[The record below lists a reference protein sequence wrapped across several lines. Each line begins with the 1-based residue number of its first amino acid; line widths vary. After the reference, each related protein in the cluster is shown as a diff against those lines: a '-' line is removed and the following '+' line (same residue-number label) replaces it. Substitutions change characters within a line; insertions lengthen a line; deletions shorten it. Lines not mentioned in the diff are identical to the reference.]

1 MHLRKLGYLVRERR
15 LKRSNVV
22 RSLGNVGSKPVL
34 FLASLMSK
42 EVYAYVEELH
52 QAAVNQNT
60 CGC

>member
-1 MHLRKLGYLVRERR
+1 MHLRKLRYLVRERK
-15 LKRSNVV
+15 LKCSNVV
-22 RSLGNVGSKPVL
+22 QSFENVGNKPVL

-42 EVYAYVEELH
+42 EVYTYVGELH